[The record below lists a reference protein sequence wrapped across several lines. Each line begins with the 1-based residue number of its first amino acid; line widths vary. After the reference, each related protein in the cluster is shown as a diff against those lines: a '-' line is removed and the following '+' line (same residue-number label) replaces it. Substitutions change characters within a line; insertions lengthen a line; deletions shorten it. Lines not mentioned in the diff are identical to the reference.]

1 MQRQVH
7 LPRCPTPLLP
17 IQCKT
22 EIQCCKAI
30 LQCNISTVYCD
41 TLFQRYTAMQSCPL
55 VMHLLLTLHWLLWP
69 RTVLVCGVYMFL
81 FHGMLFG
88 TLYIFYSL
96 VRCIALHQVAMHC
109 VWQPLAMHQPNALPH
124 LPQYHPLSLYTAI
137 MCPPMAKPSKIVH
150 LISN

>member
-1 MQRQVH
+1 MLQSNTAMQYFNNIVRY
-7 LPRCPTPLLP
+7 
-17 IQCKT
+17 I
-22 EIQCCKAI
+22 
-30 LQCNISTVYCD
+30 ISTVYCN

-55 VMHLLLTLHWLLWP
+55 AMHLLLTLHWLLWP

-88 TLYIFYSL
+88 TLYFTLWFVALHCIRL
-96 VRCIALHQVAMHC
+96 QCIACGSRWLC
-109 VWQPLAMHQPNALPH
+109 ISPNALLH